1 MKDKP
6 DIIMIS
12 ETKLDN
18 SWIALL
24 NRRPSIYSKDR
35 NDEGDGIILSYERIY
50 NRVWIKRIAT
60 GSIFPLSQCQKMSFY
75 YFL

>member
-18 SWIALL
+18 SLIALL

-50 NRVWIKRIAT
+50 NRV
-60 GSIFPLSQCQKMSFY
+60 
-75 YFL
+75 